1 MSANSSLDETSVRAL
16 VRYGPDGPEIL
27 HIDDELDG
35 PAPPAAVEVFKEV
48 TSTTFGAEPYGEH
61 EMSVHCFADVL
72 VLHLPDAEDR
82 GLVATFDID
91 ERTRSIDS
99 LAEVAT
105 NLAEV
110 KTDLGEPHTDIEA
123 TDEER

>member
-1 MSANSSLDETSVRAL
+1 MSSNSNLEKSSVRAL
-16 VRYGPDGPEIL
+16 VRYGPGRPEIL

-35 PAPPAAVEVFKEV
+35 PAPQSAVDVFKEV

-72 VLHLPDAEDR
+72 VLHLPDVEDR
-82 GLVATFDID
+82 GLVATFDVD

-105 NLAEV
+105 NLAEA
-110 KTDLGEPHTDIEA
+110 KTDLGEPNTDTEA